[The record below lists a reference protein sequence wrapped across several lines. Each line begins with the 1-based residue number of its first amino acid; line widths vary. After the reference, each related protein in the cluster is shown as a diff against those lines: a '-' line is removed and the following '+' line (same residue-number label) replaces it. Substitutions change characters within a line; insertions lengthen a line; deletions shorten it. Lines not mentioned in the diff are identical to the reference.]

1 MKPILCE
8 LPTKVLEILHGLFTG
23 DISLDDNEKIVIEVD
38 DDDDLPFS
46 DDECPHSGDCEDC
59 PYEEKCAED
68 TDDSYDFDK
77 WDIEYSGDV
86 PDMWGIPEINR
97 VVFSGPATVV
107 FWEDGTKTVVK
118 CMEGEKFERYAG
130 FAAACMKKMFGS
142 TSRAKSVMEYFTV
155 EQPKVEKKRKKED
168 EPLPG
173 QMSIEDVF
181 DPATATVNTMDNVI
195 QEAINEALA
204 K

>member
-8 LPTKVLEILHGLFTG
+8 LPAEVLVFLHGLFTG
-23 DISLDDNEKIVIEVD
+23 EISLDDNEKIVIEVE

-46 DDECPHSGDCEDC
+46 DDECPYSGDCEDC
-59 PYEEKCAED
+59 PYEDKCAED
-68 TDDSYDFDK
+68 TEDIDGWNVICKSYADDDDT
-77 WDIEYSGDV
+77 E
-86 PDMWGIPEINR
+86 PDMWGIPEIDH
-97 VVFSGPATVV
+97 VVFSGRATIV

-142 TSRAKSVMEYFTV
+142 TSRAKSVMDYFTV
-155 EQPKVEKKRKKED
+155 EQHVAEKKKKKKD
-168 EPLPG
+168 KDIVLPG
-173 QMSIEDVF
+173 QMSIADVMPL
-181 DPATATVNTMDNVI
+181 DKVI
-195 QEAINEALA
+195 QEAIDEALT